1 MVRSSDAQAFLARV
15 VALSKE
21 SGVNLNGV
29 LQPSIDDETE
39 LRRLFATDRNNLRLS
54 DPYVGLVDIF
64 DAPPDIRTTRAR
76 VIKDEEN
83 LNAKYVLPLTEKQR
97 RKDGEPCMV
106 ANLEE
111 FKRNWNIFTEGSL
124 SQLVD
129 WSNVIAAGGSV
140 QACLAPLADE
150 DKVSK
155 RATRKY
161 YHSAAYPSS
170 DIDLFLWGLTLE
182 QAEKKIVTI
191 YEAVRDSVPW
201 DVTCV
206 RTKNTVSIHSQYP
219 YRSVQIV
226 LRLYHS
232 PAEVLAGFDI
242 DAPCCAYNGM
252 DVWANPRA
260 IVAMMRQCNTT
271 DVTRR
276 SPSYEVRLAKYAK
289 RGFEIYVPSLVRLEI
304 DPTIFE
310 RSIVKIEGLARLL
323 VLEKLGD
330 SDRRHA
336 FLESR
341 RAHRGR
347 PQTHL
352 GRPRGSYRK
361 HRKSRKYKGD
371 LKLDQMDQLE
381 MNNYDVGSLHIPY
394 GPGWDARRIDRLI
407 YQTDLGMNSTFNPK
421 NKGRRLHRH
430 PAFFGT
436 VQECM
441 EDCCE
446 NCPEPIDD
454 AERELQTEEDEKYI
468 RGRIMFMQENPGR
481 QIMTGSFKPIDV
493 GEWSAQIYI
502 GPTERFFTAIAAND
516 RAAVGDMVENGTDVN
531 RRDHVGR
538 SPLHFA
544 IMCNAT
550 DIACDL
556 IDAGAR
562 MTARLVDGRTS
573 LHLAVQH
580 DQISVVRKLL
590 GKSAQ
595 NKESAG
601 TKDKPIEKGMKAND
615 AQKDRPSS
623 EDDWS
628 SEDDGVMEVDDE
640 DGNGDENEEEVD
652 DKDDGEAE
660 NCKPAK
666 HQDASEEAKDAS
678 GEGIP
683 DDNDDVPDVFDL
695 ALADWDHSLTPIA
708 YAVIF
713 ASLPIIE
720 DLIASGADVKES
732 TKSTASHVHPLLLTA
747 VRPDEDEA
755 CKIAERLILA
765 GATSSLADSS
775 FITVFLRIVTTGRA
789 KLVSTILRCD
799 PNANAVVNFPSSQR
813 SVVLPIILAIR
824 ARNYALVAVL
834 LAYGAKLTIEEDDIA
849 RVLRTRPHAEV
860 TRYNSNTTDLLLS
873 TFLPIE
879 TAVARNDDI
888 VRLLVGL
895 GAEVNICIQ
904 ESNPSYIQDGARQT
918 ILDWVTSSIQMMEE
932 KLEKERKEQKLEPV
946 ELLKATSWKD
956 HAILSAKLYG
966 QPWRN
971 PNISVVDENEKV
983 AKLQRMEI
991 VKDYLGDVK
1000 SLLLSIGAKAFAEIS
1015 KVDGQCDT
1023 PCSLQLN
1030 TATTDPPKE
1039 RTFDD
1044 YGFVAITSNYY
1055 SNPLPKYEVP
1065 RFHELFQAC
1074 FDGDNEKI
1082 QALCLPAQVDDNVAT
1097 PLQIT
1102 VQLADPHNQNAYYNN
1117 KTGITPFS
1125 VAIANRKWDT
1135 ARFILAIAS
1144 AQYEKKESDAQFSSG
1159 DIELDDD
1166 ASDHESDRSDDS
1178 DMTVDQGTR
1187 DNDYVD
1193 ISKQPSAL
1201 KCTVNPSSLLTN
1213 SRMYGHVYN
1222 NNYLRETP
1230 LDKAIRE
1237 DDTETFVKIL
1247 NMADAFSIALEG
1259 LDGLLDS
1266 IIRKDN
1272 TELLDVLIRHTGT
1285 GIDFTVV
1292 RRETTGAIAIND
1304 SNKLYL
1310 GLSIHG
1316 KKRLDLARKHDPNA
1330 SNGAQQQ
1337 FPLLWKALVGRAERI
1352 VDYLSSKRPYTA
1364 YRAYAVSR
1372 SDERAERLRKVNNLK
1387 ELLPQWL
1394 GFRANTLG
1402 ESPLTAAVLSGNMEI
1417 VKVLF
1422 AKHKQSTKAALHEKW
1437 KPLDL
1442 NILQIAVRAH
1452 NEPGT
1457 GLLDFLLAKNIS
1469 PLEVDTNGSNI
1480 YHFLCSKNKNR
1491 LLKYFLEKLPA
1502 DVNKTLL
1509 AQQTGERLMTPLHFA
1524 AEGGALKAVEMI
1536 LLHSNDSTMMC
1547 DSNGNLP
1554 LHVAVSNWFPQITRL
1569 LINATPLT
1577 LFKENGVGNTALE
1590 TITTLRLQ
1598 GFLATLHR
1606 FPNVERLSKLTVD
1619 DSSERFDLI
1628 HLEKELPLLHEAIDS
1643 LTKEGRLRK
1652 DTKLHK
1658 ELIAFADVMESHMQQ
1673 LQQGPEIIKKLKE
1686 NDYDQRNLDA
1696 THESIQEALKVIQG
1710 KRELIHVIDVQK
1722 SVDRSIMSLVLGVG
1736 SVTERRGAQDDSR
1749 HGLDKEETLTEPSF
1763 VESRITS
1770 V

>member
-1 MVRSSDAQAFLARV
+1 MVQSPEAQAFLARV
-15 VALSKE
+15 VALPKE
-21 SGVNLNGV
+21 PGVDLSTV

-39 LRRLFATDRNNLRLS
+39 LRRLFATDRNNVRLS
-54 DPYVGLVDIF
+54 DPYVGLVDTF

-76 VIKDEEN
+76 LVKDEEN
-83 LNAKYVLPLTEKQR
+83 LNAKHILPLTEKQR

-170 DIDLFLWGLTLE
+170 DVDLFLWGLTPE

-206 RTKNTVSIHSQYP
+206 RTKNTISIHSQYP
-219 YRSVQIV
+219 YRSIQIV

-242 DAPCCAYNGM
+242 DAPCCAYDGM
-252 DVWANPRA
+252 HVWANPRA
-260 IVAMMRQCNTT
+260 IVATMRQCNTT

-289 RGFEIYVPSLVRLEI
+289 RGFEVYVPSLVRMEI

-310 RSIVKIEGLARLL
+310 RSIAKIEGLARLL

-336 FLESR
+336 FLDSR

-347 PQTHL
+347 PQASYW
-352 GRPRGSYRK
+352 RYRK
-361 HRKSRKYKGD
+361 ATRKYKGD

-381 MNNYDVGSLHIPY
+381 MNDYDVGSLHIPY
-394 GPGWDARRIDRLI
+394 GPGWDARRIDKLI

-446 NCPEPIDD
+446 NCPEPIDN
-454 AERELQTEEDEKYI
+454 AERELQIREGDENYI
-468 RGRIMFMQENPGR
+468 RGRIVFMQENPGR
-481 QIMTGSFKPIDV
+481 QIMTGSFKPIDI
-493 GEWSAQIYI
+493 GEWGAQVYI

-516 RAAVGDMVENGTDVN
+516 RAAVGDMVKNGTDVN

-544 IMCNAT
+544 IMCSAT

-556 IDAGAR
+556 VDAGAR

-573 LHLAVQH
+573 LHLAVQQ
-580 DQISVVRKLL
+580 DQVSVVRKLL
-590 GKSAQ
+590 EKSAQ
-595 NKESAG
+595 NKEGAG
-601 TKDKPIEKGMKAND
+601 TKDEPEDTENGMEVND

-628 SEDDGVMEVDDE
+628 SEDDDVMEVDDE
-640 DGNGDENEEEVD
+640 DGIGHENEKEVD
-652 DKDDGEAE
+652 DEDDGDDEE
-660 NCKPAK
+660 NGKPAK
-666 HQDASEEAKDAS
+666 DHNVNEEVKDGE

-683 DDNDDVPDVFDL
+683 DDNNDEPDVFDL
-695 ALADWDHSLTPIA
+695 AVADWDHGLTPIA

-713 ASLPIIE
+713 ASLPILE

-732 TKSTASHVHPLLLTA
+732 TKSTAFDVHPLLLTA

-765 GATSSLADSS
+765 GATSSPANSS
-775 FITVFLRIVTTGRA
+775 FITVFWRIVTTGRA

-799 PNANAVVNFPSSQR
+799 PNANAVINFPSIEW
-813 SVVLPIILAIR
+813 SVVLPIVLAIR
-824 ARNYALVAVL
+824 ARKYALVAVL

-849 RVLRTRPHAEV
+849 RVLRTRQHTDV
-860 TRYNSNTTDLLLS
+860 IRYNGNATDLLCS
-873 TFLPIE
+873 TFLPVE
-879 TAVARNDDI
+879 TAIAHNDDL
-888 VRLLVGL
+888 VRLLLAL

-904 ESNPSYIQDGARQT
+904 ECNHSHIQDGTRQS
-918 ILDWVTSSIQMMEE
+918 IFDWVTSGIQLMEE
-932 KLEKERKEQKLEPV
+932 KLEKERNGEHKLEAV
-946 ELLKATSWKD
+946 DLSKATSWKE
-956 HAILSAKLYG
+956 HAILSASLYG

-971 PNISVVDENEKV
+971 IPVVDENASEKV
-983 AKLQRMEI
+983 AKLQRMEN
-991 VKDYLGDVK
+991 VKDYLGDVRN
-1000 SLLLSIGAKAFAEIS
+1000 LLLSIGAKTFAEIS
-1015 KVDGQCDT
+1015 KAGQCDT
-1023 PCSLQLN
+1023 PGSLQLN
-1030 TATTDPPKE
+1030 SATTEPPKE

-1044 YGFVAITSNYY
+1044 YAFVTITTNYY
-1055 SNPLPKYEVP
+1055 SNQLPKYDVP

-1074 FDGDNEKI
+1074 FDGDNDKI
-1082 QALCLPAQVDDNVAT
+1082 QALCLPAQVDESVAT
-1097 PLQIT
+1097 PLQIA
-1102 VQLADPHNQNAYYNN
+1102 VQLADPHSQSTYYYN

-1125 VAIANRKWDT
+1125 VAVANRKWDT
-1135 ARFILAIAS
+1135 ARLILAIAS
-1144 AQYEKKESDAQFSSG
+1144 AQYKKEDTAAHFSSG

-1166 ASDHESDRSDDS
+1166 ASDHESDCSDDS
-1178 DMTVDQGTR
+1178 DMTVEDTR
-1187 DNDYVD
+1187 DNYYVD
-1193 ISKQPSAL
+1193 ISRQPSAI
-1201 KCTVNPSSLLTN
+1201 KCTVNPSSLLTT
-1213 SRMYGHVYN
+1213 SRMYGHVFN
-1222 NNYLRETP
+1222 NNSLQETP
-1230 LDKAIRE
+1230 LEKAIRE
-1237 DDTETFVKIL
+1237 GDTETFVKLL
-1247 NMADAFSIALEG
+1247 NMVDAFSIALEEV
-1259 LDGLLDS
+1259 DGLLDS
-1266 IIRKDN
+1266 VIHKDN
-1272 TELLDVLIRHTGT
+1272 TELLDELIRHTGV
-1285 GIDFTVV
+1285 GIDLTVV
-1292 RRETTGAIAIND
+1292 RHETTDAIAIND
-1304 SNKLYL
+1304 SNRLYL
-1310 GLSIHG
+1310 GLNIHG
-1316 KKRLDLARKHDPNA
+1316 KKRIDLARKHDPNA
-1330 SNGAQQQ
+1330 LKGAQQQ

-1352 VDYLSSKRPYTA
+1352 VDYLSSERPYTA
-1364 YRAYAVSR
+1364 YRAYAMSH
-1372 SDERAERLRKVNNLK
+1372 SDERAERLRKVDNLK
-1387 ELLPQWL
+1387 ELLPQWF
-1394 GFRANTLG
+1394 GFRVNTLG

-1422 AKHKQSTKAALHEKW
+1422 AKHNQSMKAALHEKW

-1442 NILQIAVRAH
+1442 NILQIAVRAQ

-1457 GLLDFLLAKNIS
+1457 DLLDFLLAKNIS

-1480 YHFLCSKNKNR
+1480 YHFLCSKNKYR
-1491 LLKYFLEKLPA
+1491 LLKHFLEKLPA
-1502 DVNKTLL
+1502 QVNKILL
-1509 AQQTGERLMTPLHFA
+1509 AQQTGEQLMTPLHFA
-1524 AEGGALKAVEMI
+1524 AEMGALKAVEMV
-1536 LLHSNDSTMMC
+1536 LLHSNDATMMR

-1554 LHVAVSNWFPQITRL
+1554 LHVAVLKCFPQITKL

-1598 GFLATLHR
+1598 GFMATMQSL
-1606 FPNVERLSKLTVD
+1606 PSVERLSKSTVD
-1619 DSSERFDLI
+1619 DSRERFDPI
-1628 HLEKELPLLHEAIDS
+1628 RFEKELPLLHQTIDS
-1643 LTKEGRLRK
+1643 LTKEGRLRN

-1658 ELIAFADVMESHMQQ
+1658 ELIAFADVMESHMRQ
-1673 LQQGPEIIKKLKE
+1673 LQQGPDIIKKLKE
-1686 NDYDQRNLDA
+1686 DEYDQRDLEA
-1696 THESIQEALKVIQG
+1696 THDSIQEVLKVIQG
-1710 KRELIHVIDVQK
+1710 RRELIHLIDVQK
-1722 SVDRSIMSLVLGVG
+1722 SVDRNIMSGMR
-1736 SVTERRGAQDDSR
+1736 SVTERRGAQEDSR
-1749 HGLDKEETLTEPSF
+1749 HGLEKEETLMEQSF
-1763 VESRITS
+1763 VESRIAN